1 VNSWTRV
8 VRIDRPPSPAFLP
21 KGSVAARVYVLEVKR
36 SARRVSAAAG
46 AWVRDRGPRRAFA
59 SKDDARAWARGCTD
73 DRTVWVQDV
82 PPDHGTDADGY
93 LVARRVP
100 SEHGESQRREGSP
113 PGEQSPLA
121 DADATTDGTERTGDA
136 GEPASAE
143 RTDAGGEPTRSGEAD
158 G

>member
-1 VNSWTRV
+1 M
-8 VRIDRPPSPAFLP
+8 
-21 KGSVAARVYVLEVKR
+21 YVLEVKR
-36 SARRVSAAAG
+36 SARRASAAAG

-82 PPDHGTDADGY
+82 PPGHGTDADGY
-93 LVARRVP
+93 LVSRRVP
-100 SEHGESQRREGSP
+100 RERAEARSGET

-121 DADATTDGTERTGDA
+121 DADGETPEADA
-136 GEPASAE
+136 GETGGTGADADADDES
-143 RTDAGGEPTRSGEAD
+143 TVAGGAD